1 MNNFWK
7 YILGASALGTI
18 VALVS
23 LPKVA
28 ENLKPLKNDRMQEG
42 YGVYTDKETGKI
54 YGFILGAGGE
64 ERFVQMDKN
73 SENKVR
79 KERIEAERKEAKE
92 RERLAKEMAQARAS
106 WYEDVEDRIQD
117 LENDEKITYPP
128 TPALSKNKLDIRSGE
143 IFSKD
148 GEFEGLLVNS
158 RVKWR
163 TRERKMLYRLSITAP
178 STLTTGDVTEANCI
192 SSDKESEL
200 ISLVSEKDNEVR
212 LRFKDSDDFWLRDFL
227 IPLGQKKAQNFKTT
241 AIDAYYK
248 DDCGNTNQFVF
259 HGRLDNFNPPDYT
272 WVEDGKLLF
281 SGVKITKPEN
291 ISTD

>member
-1 MNNFWK
+1 MNK
-7 YILGASALGTI
+7 YKWYLLGGSFAITFLAILISA
-18 VALVS
+18 
-23 LPKVA
+23 PKVA
-28 ENLKPLKNDRMQEG
+28 ENLSPLKNERLQEG
-42 YGVYTDKETGKI
+42 FNLYTDKESGNI
-54 YGFILGAGGE
+54 YGFIMGAGGE
-64 ERFVQMDKN
+64 ERFVKMDKN

-79 KERIEAERKEAKE
+79 KERIDAEKKAAKE
-92 RERLAKEMAQARAS
+92 RERIAKEMAQARAS

-117 LENDEKITYPP
+117 LENDEKVTYTP

-148 GEFEGLLVNS
+148 GEFEGFLVNS

-178 STLTTGDVTEANCI
+178 STLTSGDSIEPNCI

-259 HGRLDNFNPPDYT
+259 HGRLDILIP
-272 WVEDGKLLF
+272 
-281 SGVKITKPEN
+281 
-291 ISTD
+291 

>member
-1 MNNFWK
+1 MNNYWR
-7 YILGASALGTI
+7 YILGASIFGTI
-18 VALVS
+18 IALIS
-23 LPKVA
+23 LPQVT
-28 ENLKPLKNDRMQEG
+28 ENLKPLKNQRMQEG
-42 YGVYTDKETGKI
+42 FGLYTDKETGKI
-54 YGFILGAGGE
+54 YGFITGAGGE
-64 ERFVQMDKN
+64 QRFVQMNKN

-79 KERIEAERKEAKE
+79 KERIEAEKKAAKEAEK
-92 RERLAKEMAQARAS
+92 RAKEASEAAAS
-106 WYEDVEDRIQD
+106 WYEDIEEK
-117 LENDEKITYPP
+117 LEETERQYIPP
-128 TPALSKNKLDIRSGE
+128 TPAVSKNKLDIRSGE

-148 GEFEGLLVNS
+148 GEFEGFLVNS

-178 STLTTGDVTEANCI
+178 PTIFSDNSSEQSCI
-192 SSDKESEL
+192 SADREAEL
-200 ISLVSEKDNEVR
+200 ISLVTEQDNEVR

-227 IPLGQKKAQNFKTT
+227 IPLGQKKAQDFKTT

-281 SGVKITKPEN
+281 SGVKITKPDIEP
-291 ISTD
+291 IDSE

>member
-1 MNNFWK
+1 MNNIWR

-18 VALVS
+18 VVLVS

-54 YGFILGAGGE
+54 YGFILGPGGE

-79 KERIEAERKEAKE
+79 KERIAADEKAAKEAEKKARELAEAE
-92 RERLAKEMAQARAS
+92 GR
-106 WYEDVEDRIQD
+106 YV
-117 LENDEKITYPP
+117 PP
-128 TPALSKNKLDIRSGE
+128 VLPVAVSKNKLDVRSGE

-148 GEFEGLLVNS
+148 GEFEGFLVNS

-178 STLTTGDVTEANCI
+178 STISTNDSKQPNCI
-192 SSDKESEL
+192 SSERESEL
-200 ISLVSEKDNEVR
+200 ISLVTGKDNEVR

-227 IPLGQKKAQNFKTT
+227 IPLSQKKAQDFKTT

-248 DDCGNTNQFVF
+248 DDCGNTNKFVF
-259 HGRLDNFNPPDYT
+259 HGRLDNFSPPDYT

-281 SGVKITKPEN
+281 SGVQITKPESN
-291 ISTD
+291 TSD